1 MKTLLKHREL
11 FVLYLFAFAFFFV
24 FKYGPIYGVLIA
36 FKDFRVI
43 DGIWGSPW
51 VGFKHFEELFQ
62 NADFYRLLKN
72 TLLLNLY
79 MLIFA
84 FPAPIVLALMLNEI
98 RSRFFQRFVQ
108 MTMYLPHFVSWV
120 IMSGL
125 VIYFLSPT
133 TGVVAEIFGWFGAKP
148 IFFLGQKEYFRP
160 VVVASAILK
169 DIGWSSII
177 YFAALAGISPELHE
191 SATIDGAGRWQRVL
205 RINIPSIMPTVAIMF
220 ILNLGGFLSA
230 NFEQVINLI
239 NPVTYE
245 TGDVIDTYVYRV
257 GLQQFQYSYTAAIGL
272 FKSLIGLVLILG
284 ANFTVRR
291 LSRGENGLW

>member
-1 MKTLLKHREL
+1 MKMLLKHREL
-11 FVLYLFAFAFFFV
+11 FALYLFAFAFFIV

-133 TGVVAEIFGWFGAKP
+133 TGVIAEIFGWFGAKP

-177 YFAALAGISPELHE
+177 YFAALSGISPELHE
-191 SATIDGAGRWQRVL
+191 SATIDGASRWQRIL

-220 ILNLGGFLSA
+220 ILNLGSFLSA

-272 FKSLIGLVLILG
+272 FKSLVGLVLILG